1 MAGYSRP
8 LTAPAIHAAR
18 LSSSTSASRTLP
30 HLRPARPLHT
40 HSLKPIKIVEVGP
53 RDGLQNEKKKLK
65 TDLKA
70 ELIRRLVDA
79 GCRSIESGS
88 FVAPKWVP
96 QMAST
101 PELLTSLPLAQLRE
115 AHPSLSLPV
124 LVPNSRGL
132 DSLLSLLDAHPSAAP
147 PPTDEIAVFVGCTDG
162 FSKAN
167 LNCTVVESLARLPS
181 IIERAKERQL
191 KVRAYVSTVLGCPF
205 DGKVDPE
212 SPARVAKQ
220 LLDMGAYEV
229 SLGDTIGVG
238 VPQRW
243 ESLVNA
249 CEQIGVSA
257 DSLAIHAHDT
267 YGTAL
272 ASVLHCVKTLGVPT
286 VDSSISALGG
296 CPYSPNST
304 GNVATED
311 VLYLLSCSG
320 IPTTLIPDA
329 LPSEEL
335 MEGHVAFAKLCET
348 GEWISRELER
358 DNGSRVGKAW
368 RGRQDRREKK
378 KRNGEA

>member
-88 FVAPKWVP
+88 FVAPKWVRSIQFRSTFLRTCTHSIQVP

-257 DSLAIHAHDT
+257 DSLAVNSHH
-267 YGTAL
+267 GHLFAL
-272 ASVLHCVKTLGVPT
+272 
-286 VDSSISALGG
+286 
-296 CPYSPNST
+296 
-304 GNVATED
+304 VA
-311 VLYLLSCSG
+311 
-320 IPTTLIPDA
+320 
-329 LPSEEL
+329 
-335 MEGHVAFAKLCET
+335 AKL
-348 GEWISRELER
+348 LA
-358 DNGSRVGKAW
+358 N
-368 RGRQDRREKK
+368 
-378 KRNGEA
+378 